1 MLNEVKIAIDAMGSD
16 HGPSAIVSGAALS
29 KERNPSSKYVF
40 FGNEVEIKKE
50 TIKHKILYNSY
61 EIINSKEIINPED
74 KPSQAIRK
82 MKNTSMGMSLEH
94 LSKKN
99 VHAVVSAGNTGA
111 LMGISRLKIKTLAG
125 ILRPAIAATV
135 PHSNGE
141 FVLLDLGANTVC
153 NAENLVQFAIMGT
166 EFAKVVLGKPD
177 PKVAIL
183 NIGTEQEKGK
193 DFIHNAT
200 DLIKNTYIKN
210 NFIGYVEGNEIT
222 KGVADVVVTDGFS
235 GNIALKTAEGVA
247 NLCGKYIKGLFSNS
261 ISGKL
266 SYYLLKTPL
275 TTLKDKLDPR
285 KRNGALF
292 LGLNGIVVKSHGG
305 ADETSFASAIDIAFE
320 FTKEGVGDK
329 IIKGIY
335 DLNHNMRN

>member
-16 HGPSAIVSGAALS
+16 NGPGPIVSGAALS
-29 KERNPSSKYVF
+29 KERNPDSKYIF
-40 FGNEVEIKKE
+40 FGNKKAIEIE
-50 TIKHKILYNSY
+50 AIKHKILKDSY
-61 EIINSKEIINPED
+61 EIIDAKETIKPED
-74 KPSQAIRK
+74 KPSQALRK
-82 MKNTSMGMSLEH
+82 MKNTSMGMSLDH

-99 VHAVVSAGNTGA
+99 VDAVVSAGNTGA
-111 LMGISRLKIKTLAG
+111 LMGISRLKIKTLSG
-125 ILRPAIAATV
+125 ILRPAIAATI

-166 EFAKVVLGKPD
+166 EFAKVVLGKPQ

-193 DFIHNAT
+193 DFIHDASL
-200 DLIKNTYIKN
+200 LIKNTYIKN

-247 NLCGKYIKGLFSNS
+247 NLCGTYVRNLFSSS
-261 ISGKL
+261 IGGKISYFLMKKSL
-266 SYYLLKTPL
+266 S
-275 TTLKDKLDPR
+275 TLKEKLDPR

-305 ADETSFASAIDIAFE
+305 ADNTSFAAAIDIAFE
-320 FTKEGVGDK
+320 FTQEGVGDK

-335 DLNHNMRN
+335 NLNKT